1 MYVNRGIP
9 GYMIIKDESKGDYII
24 QRYINSVLGWTFVTT
39 RQTLEE
45 AEQWILE
52 GVIKSK
58 PNK

>member
-1 MYVNRGIP
+1 MVVPSYK
-9 GYMIIKDESKGDYII
+9 IIHDTAKGDYII